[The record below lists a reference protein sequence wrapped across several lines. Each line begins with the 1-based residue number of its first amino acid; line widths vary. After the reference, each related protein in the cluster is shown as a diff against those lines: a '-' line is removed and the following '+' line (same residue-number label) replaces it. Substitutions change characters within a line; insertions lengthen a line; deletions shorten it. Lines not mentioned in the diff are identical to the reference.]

1 MFWKIKGT
9 FKGNDGYYLKNDN
22 DTETNFEMKMNQ
34 DFNIQLSVLRNVNEK
49 SMKYSRKNNVLNK
62 KD

>member
-1 MFWKIKGT
+1 MFSRIKGT
-9 FKGNDGYYLKNDN
+9 FNGNDGYYFKNNN

-34 DFNIQLSVLRNVNEK
+34 NFNIQLSVLRNVNDK
-49 SMKYSRKNNVLNK
+49 SMKYSLKNNALNK